1 LNSKLYHP
9 SNSIFKMADKI
20 LHGPKKDSY
29 AEITSLGE
37 FFFNQAERYG
47 NNICQVD
54 ANINKSETYS
64 SVKLRSVRLAIAL
77 QHRGLTSKDVVL
89 SCSKNTLDNAI
100 PIIASLYLG
109 AKVISLDP
117 SLGTKNSKYLVGLVS
132 PRIIFVE
139 EVSVDMIESSLD
151 ESNVNPEIIVLG
163 NSDKYAKFSDLTN
176 PKEGEDKFRPVKVDI
191 HDTAVMLYSSGTT
204 GLPKA
209 ICHSHHSFLQSVYLR
224 KNFGYDDNSIL
235 HFTTFYW
242 ISGMG
247 ILCRTFLDGGTRV
260 FCGDVE
266 GETILRI
273 IQDYKLAAVFMSTF
287 HTYKLTRINKS
298 KVAKYDTS
306 SLHYIM
312 TGGTSITAGQYRRL
326 KALFPNVQIIFVY
339 GMTEIGRI
347 SGFYPEIDRDFM
359 SSKLT
364 SCGRVAPETSLKIV
378 NPETDDTLGPN
389 HMGEVRV
396 KSPSMMTGYYNLDSS
411 QYFDNDSFLKTGDLG
426 YYDDDKCL
434 YVVGRLKE
442 IFKYK
447 SWHIVPS
454 SVESVVLEHPAVK
467 EAVVVGVPREEEGE
481 VPAACVVLK
490 EGFSAGKDEIEEFV
504 AERVSDREKLR
515 AGIVFVRELP
525 KTPSGKVIRKD
536 VQEWVVKVLNDL
548 NN

>member
-1 LNSKLYHP
+1 
-9 SNSIFKMADKI
+9 MVDKI
-20 LHGPKKDSY
+20 LHGPKQNSY
-29 AEITSLGE
+29 VEMMSLGE
-37 FFFNQAERYG
+37 LFFNQAEKYG

-77 QHRGLTSKDVVL
+77 QYRGVTSKDVVL
-89 SCSKNTLDNAI
+89 SCSKNTLDNTI

-139 EVSVDMIESSLD
+139 EVSVDMIEGSLD
-151 ESNVNPEIIVLG
+151 ESSVNPEIIVLG
-163 NSDKYAKFSDLTN
+163 NSDKYAKFSDLTS

-209 ICHSHHSFLQSVYLR
+209 ICHSHYSFLQSIDLT
-224 KNFGYDDNSIL
+224 KNFGYSIL
-235 HFTTFYW
+235 HFISFYW
-242 ISGMG
+242 ITAMG
-247 ILCRTFLDGGTRV
+247 ILCRTFLDGGARV
-260 FCGDVE
+260 FSDDVD

-273 IQDYKLAAVFMSTF
+273 TQDYKLAAMFMATVDTF
-287 HTYKLTRINKS
+287 KLTKIDKS
-298 KVAKYDTS
+298 KVVKYDIS

-312 TGGTSITAGQYRRL
+312 TAGTLITAEHYRRL
-326 KALFPNVQIIFVY
+326 TDLFPNVQIIFVY

-347 SGFYPEIDRDFM
+347 SEFYPEIDRDFM

-378 NPETDDTLGPN
+378 NPETDETLGPN
-389 HMGEVRV
+389 HVGEIRV

-411 QYFDNDSFLKTGDLG
+411 QCFDNDSFLKTADLG
-426 YYDDDKCL
+426 YYNDDKCL

-442 IFKYK
+442 MFKYK

-515 AGIVFVRELP
+515 AGVVFVRKLP
-525 KTPSGKVIRKD
+525 KTPTGKVIRKD
-536 VQEWVVKVLNDL
+536 VQEWVVKVLNVL

>member
-1 LNSKLYHP
+1 
-9 SNSIFKMADKI
+9 
-20 LHGPKKDSY
+20 
-29 AEITSLGE
+29 
-37 FFFNQAERYG
+37 
-47 NNICQVD
+47 
-54 ANINKSETYS
+54 
-64 SVKLRSVRLAIAL
+64 
-77 QHRGLTSKDVVL
+77 
-89 SCSKNTLDNAI
+89 
-100 PIIASLYLG
+100 
-109 AKVISLDP
+109 
-117 SLGTKNSKYLVGLVS
+117 
-132 PRIIFVE
+132 
-139 EVSVDMIESSLD
+139 
-151 ESNVNPEIIVLG
+151 
-163 NSDKYAKFSDLTN
+163 
-176 PKEGEDKFRPVKVDI
+176 
-191 HDTAVMLYSSGTT
+191 
-204 GLPKA
+204 
-209 ICHSHHSFLQSVYLR
+209 
-224 KNFGYDDNSIL
+224 
-235 HFTTFYW
+235 
-242 ISGMG
+242 
-247 ILCRTFLDGGTRV
+247 
-260 FCGDVE
+260 
-266 GETILRI
+266 
-273 IQDYKLAAVFMSTF
+273 MSTF

-312 TGGTSITAGQYRRL
+312 TGGTSITADQYRRL

-442 IFKYK
+442 MFKYK

-481 VPAACVVLK
+481 VPAACVVMN
-490 EGFSAGKDEIEEFV
+490 EGFSAGKDEIEDFV

-515 AGIVFVRELP
+515 AGVVFVTKLP
-525 KTPSGKVIRKD
+525 KTPTGKVIRKD
-536 VQEWVVKVLNDL
+536 VQEWVVKVLNVL